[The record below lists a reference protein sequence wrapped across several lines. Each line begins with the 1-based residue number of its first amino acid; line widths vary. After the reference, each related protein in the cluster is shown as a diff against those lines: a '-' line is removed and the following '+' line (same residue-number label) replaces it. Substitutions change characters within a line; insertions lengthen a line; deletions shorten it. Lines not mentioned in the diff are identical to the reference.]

1 MQLFISTYEANIME
15 HLNSRRLMYLMEAKK
30 SLLSKITVI
39 DLNTEVK
46 SAQGETDVN
55 ANNLREK
62 VKNHFKLVR
71 NSDDELFSL
80 P

>member
-1 MQLFISTYEANIME
+1 
-15 HLNSRRLMYLMEAKK
+15 MYLMEAKK

-46 SAQGETDVN
+46 SAEGETEAI

-62 VKNHFKLVR
+62 AKNHFKLVG
-71 NSDDELFSL
+71 NSADELFSL